1 MMTIGG
7 ITFDTSVQDN
17 TYLGAKKK
25 KEVDA
30 WQASGTFYKPTVVNI
45 PKYVVPNTQAFMP
58 KPLATIGPAK
68 AIPKVPQTYMQQV
81 KNGSKQL
88 NFSTLYNSK
97 APNWQKTLLSP
108 LAAVGQIGQ
117 WANGDLIS
125 NTGKVTGSKF
135 LGRTL
140 DTARMA
146 ATGSNIAR
154 TTNKGDITQPM
165 NTGSKIGN
173 LGASLLGTGLGFGVS
188 QPLSGQ
194 TLNNSMNKIGAPV
207 ENGILKATSKFGLK
221 PNIATKIGTSALK
234 TGAEFGAL
242 NGAISLGRGDNFKQ
256 TLNNVGTG
264 FTSGALFGA
273 GGKAIGEASS
283 FAKTMPKTST
293 LRQNVFDSKFG
304 QIDNN
309 NIPLQLNAGKI
320 KPTGGI
326 NDLGTNDGTII
337 AGGSKETYTT
347 PKINSAKG
355 ILKPNLQPFKA
366 DAYHGSNVAKTIK
379 ELKPLSGGEL
389 GDGMYFTKDKNYANE
404 YTKGSSYEEPSKN
417 AGVIGL
423 NTSKLKI
430 KEITKQ
436 NFLDD
441 RSKLFEEEQKLNG
454 GEWDSKVYRR
464 AVDKLTANYEAQG
477 YDGLHVADEKQGV
490 VFPNSLK
497 KITTDISS
505 KEVSTST
512 VKKNLI
518 TNKLKPIVSSEKVTV
533 DPLAPNWAGK
543 AATTTEK
550 TSNVITPKFNKV
562 APKIPKSDMVSS
574 NMDKMPDKFI
584 KIGSKADI
592 ASKTPKAPEKYV
604 APTDANGDLLPDPKI
619 VSSKKADK
627 TTFKGKLNN
636 LYTSTVDKNKS
647 IADFSKLAKDKTY
660 TLATNS
666 ANEKNVADYIMTDK
680 LVDKQGNVIGKSLKD
695 TLKGI
700 PKDKNNEF
708 MNYALEKHNIDRA
721 RENKPIFPNRS
732 SEQSAAKVKDIE
744 AIHPEWKAKSSEITS
759 WIDSFMNEWGV
770 NAGTLDKTLADANR
784 KTYPSYIPTNRDF
797 STIEQTGG
805 FGGNGSKGFVNQ
817 TTPIKRATGS
827 ARDIIDPQEN
837 IANMVVRTVKAAKNN
852 EVGQNLVK
860 SIKSDPVK
868 MNKYAEIVGEPK
880 GNVNNIVRV
889 LEGGKPTY
897 VKINDTGLLKAME
910 KLNDSNV
917 SSPEAAIK
925 KVTNIYK
932 QLITQKNPVFA
943 IRNIARDLP
952 TAYVNGSVHNPIKF
966 GVNLLKAGGD
976 VVTNSKSFQKYKGM
990 GGGGSNFFD
999 GSDPSSSIKELT
1011 GKANLLT
1018 KAIKAIPNGIEKFN
1032 NITESAPR
1040 LAEFKTV
1047 LKKTGDADKAM
1058 FAANDITTNF
1068 SRGGSFIKHA
1078 DSVIPY
1084 LNASFQGIDKTV
1096 RQFKNHPLATTVKGA
1111 IGITAPTL
1119 ALNYMNKDNE
1129 NYKNLDNRTKDNY
1142 FLFPQ
1147 KDGTFIKI
1155 PKARELGVLFASLA
1169 ERTLRAKN
1177 GEKNAFK
1184 GYAGTVATNF
1194 APSNPVENNFFS
1206 PLAYN
1211 IPKNKDF
1218 ANRAIVPQGMIMD
1231 GRSPRY
1237 QYDEK
1242 TSELAKYLGDKIN
1255 LSPKKIDYVIRSY
1268 TGVIGQMGLPALT
1281 KTPFNTPL
1289 QNALK
1294 PISTQFKADS
1304 LYSNAAVGDFYDNLD
1319 KFKQTA
1325 ADKNISENIP
1335 SKTLTNEEAVRNSFN
1350 KASKDMTKINKLI
1363 KTAISQND
1371 VNIYKQQ
1378 IIDIAKEAN
1387 KMVE

>member
-1 MMTIGG
+1 MSMMTIGG

-68 AIPKVPQTYMQQV
+68 VIPKVPQTYMQQV

-194 TLNNSMNKIGAPV
+194 TLNSSMNKIGAPV

-221 PNIATKIGTSALK
+221 PNVLTKVGTSAIK
-234 TGAEFGAL
+234 TGSEFAGL
-242 NGAISLGRGDNFKQ
+242 NGAISLGRGDNVKQ

-264 FTSGALFGA
+264 FVSGALFGA
-273 GGKAIGEASS
+273 GGKAIGEASN

-293 LRQNVFDSKFG
+293 LRQNVFDNKFG
-304 QIDNN
+304 KIDNN
-309 NIPLQLNAGKI
+309 NIPLQLGAGIPKRVI
-320 KPTGGI
+320 PTGGI
-326 NDLGTNDGTII
+326 NDLGVNGGTII
-337 AGGSKETYTT
+337 AGGY
-347 PKINSAKG
+347 
-355 ILKPNLQPFKA
+355 
-366 DAYHGSNVAKTIK
+366 
-379 ELKPLSGGEL
+379 
-389 GDGMYFTKDKNYANE
+389 KN
-404 YTKGSSYEEPSKN
+404 G
-417 AGVIGL
+417 
-423 NTSKLKI
+423 
-430 KEITKQ
+430 
-436 NFLDD
+436 
-441 RSKLFEEEQKLNG
+441 
-454 GEWDSKVYRR
+454 
-464 AVDKLTANYEAQG
+464 
-477 YDGLHVADEKQGV
+477 
-490 VFPNSLK
+490 K
-497 KITTDISS
+497 KIT
-505 KEVSTST
+505 V
-512 VKKNLI
+512 N
-518 TNKLKPIVSSEKVTV
+518 
-533 DPLAPNWAGK
+533 PLAKNWAGK
-543 AATTTEK
+543 ATTTTEK
-550 TSNVITPKFNKV
+550 PSNVITPKFNKV